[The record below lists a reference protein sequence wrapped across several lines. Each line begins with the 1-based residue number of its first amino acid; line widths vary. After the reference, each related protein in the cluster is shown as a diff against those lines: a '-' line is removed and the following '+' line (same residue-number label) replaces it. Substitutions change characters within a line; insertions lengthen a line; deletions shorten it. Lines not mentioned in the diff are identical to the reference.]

1 MSDERRAVLFA
12 YDGSDLA
19 KHAIEVAGRELVTGR
34 EALVLTVWRTFN
46 VGFIPV
52 QGRQFDAAASNEV
65 REAAAETAAAG
76 ASLAQAAGFRAH
88 GMELNA
94 APTWKGIAQAADDRE
109 VGLIVLGS
117 HGRSGLAGVFAGSVA
132 GEVGAHSPR
141 SVLIIHKHAST
152 EHAGAS
158 G

>member
-65 REAAAETAAAG
+65 REAAEETAAYG
-76 ASLAQAAGFRAH
+76 ASLAHAAGFHAQS
-88 GMELNA
+88 MAVNA
-94 APTWKGIAQAADDRE
+94 APAWKGIAQTANERGAS
-109 VGLIVLGS
+109 LIVLGS
-117 HGRSGLAGVFAGSVA
+117 HGKSGLASVFAGSVA
-132 GEVGAHSPR
+132 GDTAAHSSL
-141 SVLIIHKHAST
+141 SVLIIHKHA
-152 EHAGAS
+152 
-158 G
+158 

>member
-1 MSDERRAVLFA
+1 VSDELLAVLFA

-65 REAAAETAAAG
+65 REAAEETAAYG
-76 ASLAQAAGFRAH
+76 ASLAEAAGFHARSMAV
-88 GMELNA
+88 NA
-94 APTWKGIAQAADDRE
+94 APVWKGIAQAANER
-109 VGLIVLGS
+109 GASLIVLGS
-117 HGRSGLAGVFAGSVA
+117 HGKSGLAGVFAGSVA
-132 GEVGAHSPR
+132 GDTAAHSPG
-141 SVLIIHKHAST
+141 SVLIIHKHA
-152 EHAGAS
+152 
-158 G
+158 

>member
-1 MSDERRAVLFA
+1 MSDDLLAVLFA

-65 REAAAETAAAG
+65 REAAEETAAYG
-76 ASLAQAAGFRAH
+76 ASLADAAGFHAQS
-88 GMELNA
+88 MAVNA
-94 APTWKGIAQAADDRE
+94 APAWKGIAQTANERGAS
-109 VGLIVLGS
+109 LIVLGS
-117 HGRSGLAGVFAGSVA
+117 HGQSGLAGVFAGSVA
-132 GEVGAHSPR
+132 GDTAAHSPL
-141 SVLIIHKHAST
+141 SVLIIHKHA
-152 EHAGAS
+152 
-158 G
+158 

>member
-1 MSDERRAVLFA
+1 MSDELRAVLFA

-65 REAAAETAAAG
+65 REAAEETAAYG
-76 ASLAQAAGFRAH
+76 ASLADAAGFHAQS
-88 GMELNA
+88 MAVNA
-94 APTWKGIAQAADDRE
+94 APAWKGIAQTANERGAS
-109 VGLIVLGS
+109 LIVLGS
-117 HGRSGLAGVFAGSVA
+117 HGKSGLAGVFAGSVA
-132 GEVGAHSPR
+132 GDTAAHSPL
-141 SVLIIHKHAST
+141 SVLIIHKHA
-152 EHAGAS
+152 
-158 G
+158 